1 MDVKA
6 SIRMEG
12 GRRFST
18 ISWGRLGSETSF
30 PMGCVAGGL
39 QDGIV
44 SLWNPNVILNSN
56 GSDQGVINTLQV
68 HKGTVN
74 CVEFHPLKS
83 TLMVTCGDSE
93 VKILNIENPSSP
105 NLFEPST
112 NNKHLGSE
120 VLSCAWNRVVPHI
133 LCSSSNT
140 GTTVVWDLK
149 QKKEVISFQDPAS
162 RLRCSSVAWHPEVPT
177 QLVVCYDDD
186 RQPSMQM
193 WDLRNCQYPF
203 KETAPH
209 TKGVLS
215 VAWNQMDPNLILS
228 CGKDNRVV
236 CTSIASG
243 SPETWCEMSAQQ
255 HSFEVEWA
263 PHKAALFSAA
273 SSGTVG
279 IYSVQQ
285 QQNAGK
291 YCPRW
296 YRKRCGVGFG
306 FGGKLLSFGAKATDA
321 AKPPTAS
328 FCHSLVGPSEPEIV
342 PTADLF
348 EHWIAERRLR
358 EYCHDKTRRCGGV
371 ASHEGL
377 MWELMGSQFEEDGR
391 SKVPTLLG
399 FDQDRILQEAE
410 RLLGAKPG
418 NLMGQSPEEEQ
429 APAAAVPSLGPELD
443 LTQAES
449 FFEEL
454 SASTEQKKREEMER
468 EEQKKKNKTE
478 EVSKVTDWSSGP
490 EALIKQS
497 LLVGN
502 LTAAVELCFKSGKM
516 AEALLLASGGGTTL
530 WTRARDEYLRLQGD
544 SFLTTVG
551 NIMTNDFSKL
561 VANSN
566 LAHWMETLA
575 IVATYSN
582 REYQALCEQLAERL
596 EKEKFDIR
604 SAVICYICAK
614 NFPKTVSIWANTHVA
629 SQGSQKLAL
638 QDLVEKMAVLQDATK
653 FNQADPLFSQKL
665 TKYAEILANSGRLT
679 AAMRYLCLLAD
690 DNFSAILRDRI
701 FNSAPGQM
709 GQMLR
714 SAPRFPFQTTEV
726 RVVQSAPARSSMGYP
741 GQSAGGSALGPA
753 PRLGGSGAGGGVT
766 PAPSGPGPMPMGCNP
781 GMAAAAPPAPPGKST
796 APTASAMPV
805 TEGLP
810 VAWPLPT
817 KTMQQ
822 RSTNQSVAAA
832 NMAIQEKSASSTIGE
847 PMAPHDVTHVRNV
860 FTMLLDASQDG
871 NAKKREDIS
880 KRLDELYMKLQ
891 EGQLKTACSQK
902 VLQLAKAM
910 EAQDYATASK
920 VQQELFSVDWDAN
933 KSWLM
938 GVKRIIP
945 AR

>member
-1 MDVKA
+1 MSFDAGRSGADMDLKCSV
-6 SIRMEG
+6 RTEG
-12 GRRFST
+12 GRRFSAL
-18 ISWGRLGSETSF
+18 SWGKLGHEAAF
-30 PMGCVAGGL
+30 PLGCIAGGL
-39 QDGIV
+39 QDGTV
-44 SLWNPNVILNSN
+44 ALWNPNIIFSS
-56 GSDQGVINTLQV
+56 GADQGFVTTLQA
-68 HKGTVN
+68 HKGAVN
-74 CVEFHPLKS
+74 RVEFHPLNN
-83 TLMVTCGDSE
+83 LMVTCGDSE
-93 VKILNIENPSSP
+93 VKIVNLENPSQPST
-105 NLFEPST
+105 FEPST
-112 NNKHLGSE
+112 SNKHVGSE

-133 LCSSSNT
+133 LCSCSNT

-209 TKGVLS
+209 TKGVLAA
-215 VAWNQMDPNLILS
+215 AWNQMDPNLILS
-228 CGKDNRVV
+228 CGKDNMVI
-236 CTSIASG
+236 CTSLASG
-243 SPETWCEMSAQQ
+243 SPETWCEMPAQQ
-255 HSFEVEWA
+255 YSFEVQWA
-263 PHKAALFSAA
+263 PHKPALFSAA
-273 SSGTVG
+273 SYSGTVG

-296 YRKRCGVGFG
+296 YRKSCGSSFG
-306 FGGKLLSFGAKATDA
+306 FGGKLLSFGAKAAEA
-321 AKPPTAS
+321 AKVPTSS
-328 FCHSLVGPSEPEIV
+328 FCHSLVVPSEPEIV

-358 EYCHDKTRRCGGV
+358 EYCHDKARRCGGV

-377 MWELMGSQFEEDGR
+377 MWELMGTQFEEDGR

-399 FDQDRILQEAE
+399 FDQDHILQEAE
-410 RLLGAKPG
+410 RFLGSKPG
-418 NLMGQSPEEEQ
+418 NLTLSHEDETPVA
-429 APAAAVPSLGPELD
+429 APPSLGPELD
-443 LTQAES
+443 RKQAES

-454 SASTEQKKREEMER
+454 SASTEQKQREEMER
-468 EEQKKKNKTE
+468 EEQKKKE
-478 EVSKVTDWSSGP
+478 EALGLTSAKATKGTDWSSGP

-561 VANSN
+561 VASSN

-575 IVATYSN
+575 IIATYSN

-614 NFPKTVSIWANTHVA
+614 NFPKTVNIWSNTHVA

-690 DNFSAILRDRI
+690 DNSSAVLRDRI
-701 FNSAPGQM
+701 FNSAPGQI

-714 SAPRFPFQTTEV
+714 QAPRFPFQAV
-726 RVVQSAPARSSMGYP
+726 GYNAQGQARYNQAQP
-741 GQSAGGSALGPA
+741 
-753 PRLGGSGAGGGVT
+753 V
-766 PAPSGPGPMPMGCNP
+766 
-781 GMAAAAPPAPPGKST
+781 PPVPGKST

-817 KTMQQ
+817 KTMQKL
-822 RSTNQSVAAA
+822 STNQSVAGA
-832 NMAIQEKSASSTIGE
+832 NMAIQEKSSSAIGE
-847 PMAPHDVTHVRNV
+847 PLPPHDVTHVRNV

-880 KRLDELYMKLQ
+880 KRLDELYVKLQ
-891 EGQLKTACSQK
+891 NGQLKTACSQK

-910 EAQDYATASK
+910 EAQDYGTASK

-938 GVKRIIP
+938 GVKRLIP
-945 AR
+945 TR

>member
-1 MDVKA
+1 MSQPLKQTQRTAHTAWCPSEAGASLLALGSASVGTSVSDATLDFVSFDAGRSGADMDVKA

-12 GRRFST
+12 GRRFSS
-18 ISWGRLGSETSF
+18 ISWGRLGTETTF

-44 SLWNPNVILNSN
+44 TLWNANVIMNSN
-56 GSDQGVINTLQV
+56 GSDQGVVTTLQV

-83 TLMVTCGDSE
+83 SVMATCGDSE
-93 VKILNIENPSSP
+93 VKIVNFDNPTAP
-105 NLFEPST
+105 NLFEPSS
-112 NNKHLGSE
+112 NNKHVGSE

-215 VAWNQMDPNLILS
+215 VAWNPMDPNLILS
-228 CGKDNRVV
+228 CGKDNRVI

-255 HSFEVEWA
+255 YSYEVDWA

-273 SSGTVG
+273 SSGSVG

-296 YRKRCGVGFG
+296 YRKSCGSSFG
-306 FGGKLLSFGAKATDA
+306 FGGKLLSFGAKATEA

-328 FCHSLVGPSEPEIV
+328 FCHSLVVPSEPEIV

-358 EYCHDKTRRCGGV
+358 EYCHDKTRRCGGI

-410 RLLGAKPG
+410 RLLGSKPG
-418 NLMGQSPEEEQ
+418 NLMGQNPEEEA
-429 APAAAVPSLGPELD
+429 APAAPAPSLGPELD

-468 EEQKKKNKTE
+468 EEQKKKEEALGLTNTKT
-478 EVSKVTDWSSGP
+478 SKVTDWSSGP
-490 EALIKQS
+490 EALIKQA

-575 IVATYSN
+575 IIATYSN

-653 FNQADPLFSQKL
+653 FSQADPLFSQKL

-690 DNFSAILRDRI
+690 DNSSAILRDRI

-726 RVVQSAPARSSMGYP
+726 RVVQSAPTRSVGYP
-741 GQSAGGSALGPA
+741 GQSAGGVGVNP
-753 PRLGGSGAGGGVT
+753 GGNMGTNMGGNMGMVGGGGMPGQGMPGQGMPGGGM
-766 PAPSGPGPMPMGCNP
+766 PAQGMPGQGMPG
-781 GMAAAAPPAPPGKST
+781 
-796 APTASAMPV
+796 
-805 TEGLP
+805 
-810 VAWPLPT
+810 
-817 KTMQQ
+817 
-822 RSTNQSVAAA
+822 
-832 NMAIQEKSASSTIGE
+832 
-847 PMAPHDVTHVRNV
+847 
-860 FTMLLDASQDG
+860 
-871 NAKKREDIS
+871 
-880 KRLDELYMKLQ
+880 
-891 EGQLKTACSQK
+891 
-902 VLQLAKAM
+902 
-910 EAQDYATASK
+910 
-920 VQQELFSVDWDAN
+920 
-933 KSWLM
+933 
-938 GVKRIIP
+938 
-945 AR
+945 